1 LKHIHRHGIG
11 KKLLQFQTATEQYWT
26 EKFEITDEDIEHIFT
41 VFLEDEKPLS
51 SREIAQRVIQYR
63 LDQEAQTLRRQ
74 IERGQI
80 FQPKDTYQIGQTLVF
95 PIFGYRA
102 GEVIAERPGNNPE
115 QGEFT
120 VIRVNF
126 DDGDSR
132 EFASALNA
140 PHQLNLEAPV
150 DPKHAAL
157 SSVDTEAL
165 LRDYGD
171 DIIYLLEE
179 RLRNEPDAVYFAGR
193 WFLRSLLASI
203 NIAHLH
209 LAEAVLVMHDGGP
222 LDTQSILRELDL
234 PPEINPRLQA
244 FSLDYA
250 LFHDERFDEVG
261 PAGKVLWY
269 LRASEPEEVLSV
281 PDRLIY
287 EPIEYSWQLL
297 TDELIAL
304 EQEIDDELSNLRSP
318 AKLADSV
325 TTSLNFPH
333 RRMGTLPLNSQLR
346 HLFPTAY
353 EAPRV
358 LMTLTDGQTN
368 EEMRGWVVR
377 EYRYVYGL
385 ADFYRR
391 HKLPV
396 GAYITVQRTDDPS
409 RVVVDFMSHRPR
421 TEWIR
426 LVVPSS
432 DDRLLFENHKRLI
445 GAEYDE
451 LMVLGADD
459 LKGVDALWM
468 PTDNP
473 KRSLQDLIRDLM
485 AGLARLT
492 PQHTVHAKTL
502 YSAVNV
508 VRRCPPG
515 PIFAALVARPE
526 FEHVGG
532 PYWRLAPALPK

>member
-1 LKHIHRHGIG
+1 LKHIHRYGIG

-26 EKFEITDEDIEHIFT
+26 EKFEITDEDIEYIFT

-63 LDQEAQTLRRQ
+63 LEQEAQILRRQ

-80 FQPKDTYQIGQTLVF
+80 FQPKDTYQVGQTLVF
-95 PIFGYRA
+95 PGLGYIA
-102 GEVIAERPGNNPE
+102 GQVVAARPGNNPDH
-115 QGEFT
+115 GEFT

-126 DDGDSR
+126 DNGDSR
-132 EFASALNA
+132 EFASALKT
-140 PHQLNLEAPV
+140 PHQLNLDTPL
-150 DPKHAAL
+150 DLKHATCGVDVD
-157 SSVDTEAL
+157 SV

-179 RLRNEPDAVYFAGR
+179 RLRNEPDVVYFAGR
-193 WFLRSLLASI
+193 WFLKSLLADIS
-203 NIAHLH
+203 IAHLH

-222 LDTQSILRELDL
+222 LDTQSILKEIDL
-234 PPEINPRLQA
+234 PQATNPRLQA

-250 LFHDERFDEVG
+250 LYHDERFDEVG

-269 LRASEPEEVLSV
+269 LRASEPEEVISV
-281 PDRLIY
+281 PERLLY
-287 EPIEYSWQLL
+287 QPIEYSWQLL

-318 AKLADSV
+318 AKPADSV
-325 TTSLNFPH
+325 TISLNFPH
-333 RRMGTLPLNSQLR
+333 RRTGTLPLNSQLR

-358 LMTLTDGQTN
+358 LMTLIDGQTN

-377 EYRYVYGL
+377 EHRYVYGL

-396 GAYITVQRTDDPS
+396 GTYITVRRTDDPS
-409 RVVVDFMSHRPR
+409 RVVVDFMGHRPR

-426 LVVPSS
+426 LAVPGN
-432 DDRLLFENHKRLI
+432 DGRLLFENHKRLI

-468 PTDNP
+468 STTNP
-473 KRSLQDLIRDLM
+473 RRSLPDLIRDLM
-485 AGLARLT
+485 AELARLT

-515 PIFAALVARPE
+515 PIFATLIARPE

-532 PYWRLAPALPK
+532 PYWRLAQALSK